1 MTSRISMDDGSE
13 AQVGPGDVASIPPGH
28 DAEVIGD
35 EPCVM
40 VDFGEISEYAKRG

>member
-1 MTSRISMDDGSE
+1 MDDATEG
-13 AQVGPGDVASIPPGH
+13 GDRPGDVVSIPPGH

-40 VDFGEISEYAKRG
+40 VDLAEGEGYAKPS